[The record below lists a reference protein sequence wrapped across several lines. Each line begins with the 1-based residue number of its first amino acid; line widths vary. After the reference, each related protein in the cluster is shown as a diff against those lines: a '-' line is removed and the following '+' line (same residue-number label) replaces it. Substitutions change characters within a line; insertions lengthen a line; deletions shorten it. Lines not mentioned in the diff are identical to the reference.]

1 MKNFT
6 LFLCVITLLT
16 GFLKPVKAQGWEIF
30 VSYPEFENAFPFWVA
45 PGANNGVR
53 VVYEPLSNNQ
63 VTHILNYDAAGDF
76 INDDSVSVT
85 EGGRFIQS
93 DSIGATY
100 WRAGYSIR
108 KLNVDN
114 QLEWTFNTPIT
125 AGSYLATRGLNGSVY
140 TKYHTINDG
149 YVIDVINKDG
159 VLQHQFNFGNNNPDT
174 YVPTPDFGVVYTD
187 DSAVGSE
194 TYTKLDSQGNPVWI
208 RSFGDYSRILGSSAD
223 GATYFEVSNE
233 LVKLDAAGY
242 IEWSRD
248 LGSLTQNS
256 YLDAW
261 VDAWVDLS
269 DGNIAIVSNGSDFDP
284 IDNITNDFI
293 VITKIN
299 PETGDA
305 IWEKRSIST
314 VEWLLFG
321 AGFFEMPDGGL
332 VAAAYLQHLDGS
344 GRRLFIMRTDVN
356 GNIITNFITGR
367 IYRDE
372 SGDCEWQ
379 DTEAP
384 IGQTSIIAQSGS
396 KIYSATTDS
405 LGHFS
410 MAVGG
415 GDYQISYGQLGA
427 YWAFCT
433 TPTVSLAPL
442 NDTVIFNSGVS
453 VLADCPE
460 LVVSVGSNVF
470 RRCFDNNYLYIRYQN
485 MGTVAAENAYVDLY
499 MDPQLMFLAS
509 TPVSA
514 DQIGQAYRFALGTLD
529 VGEIG
534 QIAVNFKVDCDA
546 EMGSILCV
554 DAQIHPDTACL
565 SIEPLPSEDQFCL
578 PVVASY
584 DPNDKTA
591 FVDGKPEYQTILP
604 DQELEYLIRFQNTG
618 NDTAFNVVIVDT
630 LGIHLDAASVVP
642 GASSHPYTFNLVNGH
657 VLQFSFS
664 NILLPDSTTNETGS
678 HGFVKF
684 WVRQSEH
691 NIIGNRIKNSAAIY
705 FDFNDP
711 IITNETELQIVIP
724 NSVRGPE
731 NQGFVRIF
739 PMPAHDEAYVLF
751 NNASVGAV
759 LWRMFDTTGRMVAA
773 GKSSESDN
781 LRIHRNHLPSGLYY
795 CQFLLETGQIVSGK
809 IIFD

>member
-30 VSYPEFENAFPFWVA
+30 VSRPEFATVYPIQVT
-45 PGANNGVR
+45 PGANSGVR
-53 VVYEPLSNNQ
+53 IVYESSSNNL
-63 VTHILNYDAAGDF
+63 VTSMINYNAVGEFA
-76 INDDSVSVT
+76 NDDGVPGT
-85 EGGRFIQS
+85 EGWEFIKS
-93 DSIGATY
+93 DNTGGTY
-100 WRAGYSIR
+100 WRTGYSIR
-108 KLNVDN
+108 KLNADN
-114 QLEWTFNTPIT
+114 QLEWVFGAPIV
-125 AGSYLATRGLNGSVY
+125 AGAYQFRPGPNGSIY
-140 TKYHTINDG
+140 TKYHMTNDG
-149 YVIDVINKDG
+149 YVIDAINEDG
-159 VLQHQFNFGNNNPDT
+159 ILEHRFNFGNNNPDA
-174 YVPTPDFGVVYTD
+174 YMPTGDFGLIYTD
-187 DSAVGSE
+187 EIVFGPE
-194 TYTKLDSQGNPVWI
+194 TWIKLDNQGNVAWV
-208 RSFGDYSRILGSSAD
+208 RDFTDDDRILGGSAD
-223 GATYFEVSNE
+223 GATYLRAPDNY
-233 LVKLDAAGY
+233 LIKLDAAGHV
-242 IEWSRD
+242 EWSMD
-248 LGSLTQNS
+248 LESLITNS
-256 YLDAW
+256 FLSIDSY
-261 VDAWVDLS
+261 VELS
-269 DGNIAIVSNGSDFDP
+269 DGNVGISAQGFDFGSVDVTP
-284 IDNITNDFI
+284 TDFI
-293 VITKIN
+293 LIIKIN
-299 PETGDA
+299 AQTGDV
-305 IWEKRSIST
+305 IWSKRSIPII
-314 VEWLLFG
+314 EWTHLDK
-321 AGFFEMPDGGL
+321 GFFEMPDGGL
-332 VAAAYLQHLDGS
+332 AVAASVQNPS
-344 GRRLFIMRTDVN
+344 ESEQKLFIMRTDVY
-356 GNIITNFITGR
+356 GNTVTNVISGR

-384 IGQTSIIAQSGS
+384 IGQTSIIAQSDS
-396 KIYSATTDS
+396 KVYSTTTDS
-405 LGHFS
+405 LGRFS
-410 MAVGG
+410 MTVRGG
-415 GDYQISYGQLGA
+415 SYQISYGELGS
-427 YWAFCT
+427 YWAFCAA
-433 TPTVSLAPL
+433 PLISLAPS

-529 VGEIG
+529 VGERG

-554 DAQIHPDTACL
+554 DVQIHPDTACL